1 MTLNLF
7 SKTRSLGYRLGF
19 GLALGLAAVT
29 TSLVMMHPVHAAGIK
44 NPLSDGETWADLKY
58 DVFGDVPIEDGS
70 ALFDMDAPY
79 RAHDAA
85 TVPIRLVQSVTST
98 ARITK
103 LTMIVDENPAPVVA
117 EFEFGP
123 SIGQL
128 DLETRVRVNQYS
140 NIRAIAET
148 SDGRLWMVGRY
159 VKGAGGCSAP
169 ALKDME
175 SAMSSAG
182 KMRMKMFD
190 RVAET
195 TSVTTVSPATDG
207 RRQAQIMIR
216 HPNYSGLQRNQMTN
230 LFIPAFFVNQMSVF
244 LGEER
249 LIHMSGGISISED
262 PTFRFSFVDNGSK
275 QFAVEATDT
284 DGGAFGQTFPI
295 KQPGS
300 AS

>member
-1 MTLNLF
+1 MIRNLIA
-7 SKTRSLGYRLGF
+7 
-19 GLALGLAAVT
+19 LALGASLSLAV
-29 TSLVMMHPVHAAGIK
+29 AANPLILTDRAQAADIK
-44 NPLSDGETWADLKY
+44 NPLVDGETWAELKY
-58 DVFGDVPIEDGS
+58 DVFGDAPILDGS
-70 ALFDMDAPY
+70 ALFDLDAPY

-85 TVPIRLVQSVTST
+85 VVPVRVVQSGQSSE
-98 ARITK
+98 RIAK
-103 LTMIVDENPAPVVA
+103 LTLIVDENPAPVVA

-123 SIGQL
+123 SMGAL

-148 SDGRLWMVGRY
+148 ADGKLWMVGRY

-175 SAMSSAG
+175 TALSSAG
-182 KMRMKMFD
+182 KMRMKVFD
-190 RVAET
+190 AIADT
-195 TSVTTVSPATDG
+195 ASVTTVAPNTKG

-216 HPNYSGLQRNQMTN
+216 HPNYSGLQRNQVTQ
-230 LFIPAFFVNQMSVF
+230 LFIPAYFVNDMSIF

-262 PTFRFSFVDNGSK
+262 PTFRFSFDDNGGKSI
-275 QFAVEATDT
+275 AVEATDT
-284 DGGAFGQTFPI
+284 DGGQFGKTFPI
-295 KQPGS
+295 TMPGS

>member
-1 MTLNLF
+1 MIRNL
-7 SKTRSLGYRLGF
+7 YAAA
-19 GLALGLAAVT
+19 LALGLCAAIAA
-29 TSLVMMHPVHAAGIK
+29 SPMAGIGRVHAAEPDIK
-44 NPLSDGETWADLKY
+44 NPLNDGETWAELKY
-58 DVFGDVPIEDGS
+58 DVFGDTPILDGS

-85 TVPIRLVQSVTST
+85 VVPVRLIQAGASA

-103 LTMIVDENPAPVVA
+103 LTLIVDENPAPVVA

-123 SIGQL
+123 SMGTV
-128 DLETRVRVNQYS
+128 DLETRVRVDQYS

-148 SDGRLWMVGRY
+148 ADGKLWMVGRY

-175 SAMSSAG
+175 TAMSSAG
-182 KMRMKMFD
+182 KMRMKVFD
-190 RVAET
+190 VVAET
-195 TSVTTVSPATDG
+195 ASATTVRPKTEG

-216 HPNYSGLQRNQMTN
+216 HPNYSGLQRNQVTQ
-230 LFIPAFFVNQMSVF
+230 LFIPAFFVNEMSVF
-244 LGEER
+244 LGDEH

-262 PTFRFSFVDNGSK
+262 PTFRFSYDDNGATS
-275 QFAVEATDT
+275 FSVEATDT
-284 DGGAFGQTFPI
+284 DGGTFGKTFPI
-295 KQPGS
+295 KPSGS